1 MLSDLE
7 EDNQK
12 KLSVLLSSLDHL
24 RHATTESSRV
34 TNKMVGILT
43 HFDERLAKLEET
55 IQPIYKETGILQSKQ
70 EASNQALTK
79 LEYIIRFYTVSSEVE
94 QFIQQ
99 GLSPATLEAYLS
111 ALNELSRADEYFRK
125 NNPQSPELL
134 NVQNLLQQGGNNVEN
149 EFRLLLQQHCNKI
162 PHKTILNLIGEQQTS
177 EEKAAAEERENKN
190 TEKTKDSVKASQ
202 HKFANVEEITL
213 PEKRRQQLSMASN
226 DLYY

>member
-1 MLSDLE
+1 MLGELE

-12 KLSVLLSSLDHL
+12 KLTVLLSSLDQL

-43 HFDERLAKLEET
+43 HFDERLAKLEGT

-79 LEYIIRFYTVSSEVE
+79 LEYIIRFYTVSGEVE

-99 GLSPATLEAYLS
+99 GLSPSTLEAYLS

-134 NVQNLLQQGGNNVEN
+134 NVQTLLQRGGNNVEN
-149 EFRLLLQQHCNKI
+149 EFRLLLQQHCNTI
-162 PHKTILNLIGEQQTS
+162 PPKTILNLIGQQQT
-177 EEKAAAEERENKN
+177 EKEKATAAEQESGT
-190 TEKTKDSVKASQ
+190 TEETKDSVKKTQ
-202 HKFANVEEITL
+202 HKFANVEEISL
-213 PEKRRQQLSMASN
+213 SEKRRQQLRMA
-226 DLYY
+226 